1 MKTETYKNRYNDE
14 FTFTELENGN
24 IQWSG
29 NFQYCRFSWPNDY
42 LPAYKAYTSVGGL
55 MGIEEFKEDIHRYD
69 DNHNPSDTALVY
81 GKLLKS
87 KKHIIDMV
95 DPSGGPYL
103 KSGMKQFGQVIKEFK
118 PNKNGYEIV
127 TE

>member
-29 NFQYCRFSWPNDY
+29 NFEFHRYGWPNDY
-42 LPAYKAYTSVGGL
+42 LPAYKAYLTVGGL
-55 MGIEEFKEDIHRYD
+55 MGINEFKKEVHRYND
-69 DNHNPSDTALVY
+69 DDRPCDISRVY
-81 GKLLKS
+81 SKMIKS
-87 KKHIIDMV
+87 ITTVIDMV
-95 DPSGGPYL
+95 DPSGGPYMA
-103 KSGMKQFGQVIKEFK
+103 SGMKQFGQVIKEFK

>member
-1 MKTETYKNRYNDE
+1 MKTETYTNRYNDE

-29 NFQYCRFSWPNDY
+29 NFEYCRYGWPNDY
-42 LPAYKAYTSVGGL
+42 LPAYKAYLSVGGL
-55 MGIEEFKEDIHRYD
+55 MGIEEFKEEVHSYTEDNKLSDISR
-69 DNHNPSDTALVY
+69 VY
-81 GKLLKS
+81 GKMIKS
-87 KKHIIDMV
+87 KKHIISMV

-103 KSGMKQFGQVIKEFK
+103 HSGMKQFDKIIKEFK
-118 PNKNGYEIV
+118 PNKSGYEIV